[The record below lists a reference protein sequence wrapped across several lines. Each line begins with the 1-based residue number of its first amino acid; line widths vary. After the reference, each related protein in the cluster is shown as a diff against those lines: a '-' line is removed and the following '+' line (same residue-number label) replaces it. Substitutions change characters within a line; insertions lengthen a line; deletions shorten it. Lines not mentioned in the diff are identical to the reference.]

1 MSDKKKTDE
10 TFREALTKSYIA
22 RAKLFYT
29 SIKEK
34 NIAYLASRIKN
45 LEPKDIAWNLSE
57 LGINEKAF
65 NLIKKTSINPLH
77 VFCHPEVLLA
87 KPDFAEYYR
96 NLAAVSKKLFTPKKS
111 ETVDIRWEDPQYMTL
126 LYSIESA
133 VKRICEDNPE
143 LTDSSV
149 ILALESLALKPE
161 NVNNDVIVKAINLE
175 LRLQL
180 SMSDYS
186 RNEVKRAIRKILNSA
201 RKHNKA
207 GGIRGYLDFIFE
219 HVP

>member
-1 MSDKKKTDE
+1 VDKE
-10 TFREALTKSYIA
+10 FIE
-22 RAKLFYT
+22 KLN
-29 SIKEK
+29 S
-34 NIAYLASRIKN
+34 
-45 LEPKDIAWNLSE
+45 
-57 LGINEKAF
+57 
-65 NLIKKTSINPLH
+65 
-77 VFCHPEVLLA
+77 
-87 KPDFAEYYR
+87 
-96 NLAAVSKKLFTPKKS
+96 VSVWKKLEEKSDQAEFSASFSKDEDGLVRISSAKGNFIYKLKQLNELFSPEKS

-133 VKRICEDNPE
+133 VKRIYEDNPE

-161 NVNNDVIVKAINLE
+161 NVNNDVIVKAINRE

-201 RKHNKA
+201 RRHNKV